1 MDPPSLS
8 ICRSHYSTPQE
19 EKQHE
24 ETSKQNRIL
33 LAAGETLSRL
43 RAFKRDDKTDPT
55 GDAFTSCNL
64 ALLKEPETFEE
75 LKVAQTENAQIP
87 NPFLKK

>member
-1 MDPPSLS
+1 
-8 ICRSHYSTPQE
+8 SHYSTPQE

-24 ETSKQNRIL
+24 ETSKQNRSK
-33 LAAGETLSRL
+33 TLSRL
-43 RAFKRDDKTDPT
+43 RAFKRDDETDPT

-64 ALLKEPETFEE
+64 ALLKEPETFKE
-75 LKVAQTENAQIP
+75 LEVAQTENAQIP